1 MTTPLE
7 EVISVK
13 TQLKELDHKVQ
24 TLSETRDSKKD
35 QLDKHIEECNKSKEV
50 RLHQTNILADKRRTE
65 QAEKDTQ
72 INEAVEKGK
81 KDE

>member
-24 TLSETRDSKKD
+24 TLSETRDSRRD
-35 QLDKHIEECNKSKEV
+35 QLDEHIEECNKSKEV

>member
-1 MTTPLE
+1 
-7 EVISVK
+7 
-13 TQLKELDHKVQ
+13 
-24 TLSETRDSKKD
+24 LSETRDSKKD
-35 QLDKHIEECNKSKEV
+35 QLDKHIEECTKSKEV
-50 RLHQTNILADKRRTE
+50 RAHQTNILADKRRTE